1 MFKHAKCEQAR
12 TRTILLAAAFG
23 MISSLAADAAER
35 AIVFRRATVE
45 TASKAGK
52 IEKATLVVRDGKI
65 EALAADAPVPEDAK
79 VIDAAGKAIVPGFI
93 DPFWTPSEPSLGPG
107 GPRGVVIGGQI
118 VSLGGATSAAG
129 PFVRMVEEF
138 NSYDRRW
145 KPLSRDGLTHIQL
158 AATNYGQGALIRLNP
173 ELGDYMVAN
182 PDGLLFVSVTNDS
195 ASLDRIRQAL
205 EQIDRYKKGTP
216 GTTPSVPS
224 TTSTT
229 RPGPVN
235 FPPGSRQGGPP
246 SPPGSGPTNQPP
258 PGPPTTPAG
267 KLWLSA
273 YEGKTPVVAMVNS
286 PAAVSHLLRIAE
298 PYKDV
303 KWVLAG
309 LAANF
314 VETAER
320 LKGKPIKVALRP
332 GVDRMPNTRSRV
344 NVARL
349 LHDNGVEIVFTH
361 VAASPTT
368 TVEMPLFAA
377 AMAVKGG
384 LPRQTAI
391 EAMTIRPATLLGI
404 EKTHGSLE
412 AGKSASFVVFDG
424 DPFEADSR
432 LRQVYVEGKL
442 VHDN

>member
-1 MFKHAKCEQAR
+1 MFKHVKCEQAR
-12 TRTILLAAAFG
+12 TRTILVATAFAS
-23 MISSLAADAAER
+23 ISSLAADAAER

-45 TASKAGK
+45 TAAKAGK

-79 VIDAAGKAIVPGFI
+79 VVDAVGKTIVPGFI
-93 DPFWTPSEPSLGPG
+93 DPFWTPAEPTSATG
-107 GPRGVVIGGQI
+107 GPRGVVVDGRI
-118 VSLGGATSAAG
+118 VPIGGATSATG

-145 KPLSRDGLTHIQL
+145 KPLSREGLTHIQL

-173 ELGDYMVAN
+173 ELGDDMVAS
-182 PDGLLFVSVTNDS
+182 PDGLLFVSVTNDT

-205 EQIDRYKKGTP
+205 EAIDKFKKGTP
-216 GTTPSVPS
+216 GQTPGVPS

-235 FPPGSRQGGPP
+235 FPPPGSRGAPP
-246 SPPGSGPTNQPP
+246 PPPGSGPTNQPP
-258 PGPPTTPAG
+258 PGPPTTPSG

-273 YEGKTPVVAMVNS
+273 YEGKTPVVAMVSS

-314 VETAER
+314 VEVADK
-320 LKGKPIKVALRP
+320 LKGKPIKVVIRP

-361 VAASPTT
+361 VAAAPAT
-368 TVEMPLFAA
+368 TVDMPLFTA

-404 EKTHGSLE
+404 DKTHGSLE

-424 DPFEADSR
+424 DPLDASSR

>member
-1 MFKHAKCEQAR
+1 MFLR
-12 TRTILLAAAFG
+12 VTSTIAALSCALF
-23 MISSLAADAAER
+23 ADAAER

-45 TASKAGK
+45 TAAKAGK
-52 IEKATLVVRDGKI
+52 IEKATLVIRDGKI
-65 EALAADAPVPEDAK
+65 EALAADAPVPDDAK
-79 VIDAAGKAIVPGFI
+79 VIDAAGKTIVPGFI
-93 DPFWTPSEPSLGPG
+93 DPFWSPSEPAAAGG
-107 GPRGVVIGGQI
+107 GPRGVVIDGRI
-118 VSLGGATSAAG
+118 VSIGGATSATG

-145 KPLSRDGLTHIQL
+145 KPLSREGLTHIQL
-158 AATNYGQGALIRLNP
+158 AATSYGQGALIRLNP
-173 ELGDYMVAN
+173 ELGDDMVAN
-182 PDGLLFVSVTNDS
+182 PDGLLFVSVTNDTT
-195 ASLDRIRQAL
+195 SLDRVRQAL
-205 EQIDRYKKGTP
+205 EAIDKFKKGTP
-216 GTTPSVPS
+216 SSTPGVPS
-224 TTSTT
+224 TTSLT
-229 RPGPVN
+229 RSGPVD

-246 SPPGSGPTNQPP
+246 GPPGSGPTNQPP
-258 PGPPTTPAG
+258 PGPPTTPSG
-267 KLWLSA
+267 KLWLAA

-314 VETAER
+314 VEVADK
-320 LKGKPIKVALRP
+320 LKGKPIKVVLRP
-332 GVDRMPNTRSRV
+332 GVDRMPYTRNRV

-361 VAASPTT
+361 VAASPAT
-368 TVEMPLFAA
+368 TVEMPLFTA

-404 EKTHGSLE
+404 DKTHGSLE

-424 DPFEADSR
+424 DPLEATSR